1 MLISDKEWENAFFLE
16 TTPEITP
23 ESLLSRLIFWCLDTG
38 IKLLI
43 AIVILLI
50 SYRIINLLA
59 KKIERRGESKR
70 IDKTLARVLA
80 YLFRIVLKV
89 AIAIILIAYIG
100 IDISGLTA
108 LVASLGVGIG
118 LAVNGAL
125 ANLAGGVLIL
135 VTRPFKVDDFIDAQ
149 GVSGTVEDI
158 RIVCTKL
165 RTPDNKVVYIPNG
178 SIANGNIIN
187 YSEKEMRRVD
197 FSFEISYSSDCNAA
211 KATLR
216 DILTAHPL
224 VLEYPEI
231 TVRIGGYRESGIE
244 IIARAWV
251 KTEDFWSVHFD
262 VIEAVKSEFDKRKI
276 QIPFPQLDV
285 HIKNE

>member
-1 MLISDKEWENAFFLE
+1 M
-16 TTPEITP
+16 
-23 ESLLSRLIFWCLDTG
+23 IFWCLNTG

-59 KKIERRGESKR
+59 KKIERRGECKK

-89 AIAIILIAYIG
+89 FIAIILIAYLG
-100 IDISGLTA
+100 VDISGLTA

-165 RTPDNKVVYIPNG
+165 RTPDNEVVYVPNG

-187 YSEKEMRRVD
+187 YSEKDTRRVD
-197 FSFEISYSSDCNAA
+197 FSFEISYSSDCAAA
-211 KATLR
+211 KDAVK
-216 DILTAHPL
+216 DVLTSHAL
-224 VLEYPEI
+224 VLDEPEMM
-231 TVRIGGYRESGIE
+231 VKIGDCRESGIE

-251 KTEDFWSVHFD
+251 KTENYWNVHFD
-262 VIEAVKSEFDKRKI
+262 VIEAVKSAFDQNGI